1 MHSIPLL
8 QNSTFFNVPYLLPLP
23 ESPKLVV
30 PSPTEEGKQEVKTE
44 TMSFLAPPKSLFSLV
59 LFLSLMKLSLASLYQ
74 PPPTVLTYHNGHLLQ
89 GHIPISLFWYGSFT
103 LKQKTVITD
112 FILSLTPH
120 HPNSAYPTLSPTVAK
135 WWHTVDY
142 YVQTAGRTKTHI
154 LLTNQLNDESY
165 SLGKLLTRSQL
176 SSLATR
182 LGVLPGGIA
191 VVLTSADVAV
201 EGFCT
206 NTCGLHTP
214 EYIWVGDS
222 SVQCAGKCA
231 WPFHAAEFYGPS
243 RGVVVRPPNGDAGLD
258 GMVIN
263 LATLLAGV
271 VTNPN
276 GDGYFQGD
284 AAAPVEVAAACP
296 GVYGRGAYP
305 GNPGQLKVD
314 RVTGGSYNVEGRN
327 GRKFLV
333 PALVDPFRH
342 SCQILS

>member
-1 MHSIPLL
+1 
-8 QNSTFFNVPYLLPLP
+8 
-23 ESPKLVV
+23 
-30 PSPTEEGKQEVKTE
+30 
-44 TMSFLAPPKSLFSLV
+44 MSFSSPHKSFFSL
-59 LFLSLMKLSLASLYQ
+59 LFLSLIKLSLASLYQ
-74 PPPTVLTYHNGHLLQ
+74 PPPTILTYHNGPLLQ

-103 LKQKTVITD
+103 LKQKSIITD

-120 HPNSAYPTLSPTVAK
+120 NPNLASPPRSPTVAK

-142 YVQTAGRTKTHI
+142 YVQTAGKIKTHI
-154 LLTNQLNDESY
+154 LLTNQLTDESY
-165 SLGKLLTRSQL
+165 SLGKLLTRSDL

-191 VVLTSADVAV
+191 LVLTSSDVSV
-201 EGFCT
+201 DGFCM

-222 SVQCAGKCA
+222 SGQCAGKCA
-231 WPFHAAEFYGPS
+231 WPFHAAEFYGPN
-243 RGVVVRPPNGDAGLD
+243 RGVVVRPPNGDVGLD

-305 GNPGQLKVD
+305 GYPGQLKID
-314 RVTGGSYNVEGRN
+314 RLTGGSYNVEGRN

-333 PALVDPFRH
+333 PALIDPLQH
-342 SCQILS
+342 SCQIIS